1 MQEKEP
7 NDNEDG
13 NDVKEELRESGKTEE
28 MEWWKQSM
36 VFLYA
41 FILEAILDS
50 ISNSMMC
57 AKKALRH
64 ETPWSAT

>member
-28 MEWWKQSM
+28 ME
-36 VFLYA
+36 
-41 FILEAILDS
+41 
-50 ISNSMMC
+50 
-57 AKKALRH
+57 
-64 ETPWSAT
+64 